1 MELWYDFM
9 KLVGKIV
16 NILSVINLLITF
28 SFTFTYQTLQTQ
40 AFGGFNQTQ
49 LISKYLVIKSQADI
63 SERRVENWCSY
74 EKVNIEICKAE
85 TFLFICK

>member
-49 LISKYLVIKSQADI
+49 LKYQSI
-63 SERRVENWCSY
+63 
-74 EKVNIEICKAE
+74 
-85 TFLFICK
+85 

>member
-1 MELWYDFM
+1 M

-63 SERRVENWCSY
+63 SERRVEN
-74 EKVNIEICKAE
+74 
-85 TFLFICK
+85 

>member
-1 MELWYDFM
+1 MDLWYDFM

-49 LISKYLVIKSQADI
+49 LKYQSI
-63 SERRVENWCSY
+63 
-74 EKVNIEICKAE
+74 
-85 TFLFICK
+85 